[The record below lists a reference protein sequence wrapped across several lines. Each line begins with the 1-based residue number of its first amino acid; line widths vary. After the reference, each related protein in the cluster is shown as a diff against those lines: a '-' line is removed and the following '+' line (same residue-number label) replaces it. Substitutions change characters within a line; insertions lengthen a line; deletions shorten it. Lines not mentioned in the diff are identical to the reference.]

1 MKVEDTRVEMANTAV
16 SVRSYQSAERCSTAH
31 SFYKG
36 SVSSCS
42 KLSACSRD
50 ENLTPRMFLDRYSL
64 PRVVNIVPQ
73 EPVSVDSEEAGPM
86 ALLHGQLL
94 MFRQYRSG
102 KVEARS
108 EVKTK
113 HGSDLVS
120 LVVIPDTYQGWFSVV
135 TERGQVKA
143 RCYNSVHRLVTA
155 QVTAFLCMSD
165 IVGYT
170 LNNRTSADGTRQ
182 QYTKT
187 NIRSGQVLK
196 LLAVYQDLANQ
207 STRSKRLSWPLIG
220 RTEANRYAQCLTST
234 DQVLYIP
241 VTTHGQFYAIATA
254 NTTNDDTVS
263 KVYQL
268 NKLLRTFP
276 LPVRVRIISMQKPQ
290 GSMLLETYKKE
301 DVILTCILP
310 SRDDET
316 SSSQYRL
323 LEIDV
328 NSRFYVLR
336 LGRRDSDERRVFQSP
351 LVQNA
356 LRYCRENSDKW
367 CRQLKVIHHIYP
379 KEHLEKQEEKEKPT
393 TKSRKISL
401 GDKKTVKSASFRFSA
416 SMPEDLRPINRPLPR
431 RPDQTSSRPQPTLRG
446 EVEVHD
452 NQHLYSNV
460 AEEVEEPQS
469 LRSQVVAEHQMVWAT
484 PINNTSPENS
494 STRKLVERT
503 PPKRDT
509 RVTPTPSISTR
520 VTPTPSIGTRGTPTP
535 SIGTR
540 VTPTPSIGT
549 RVTPTPSIGTRGTP
563 TPSIGTRVTP
573 TPSIGS
579 IDERLSEE
587 FKTKIVVHGVRVPGF
602 DESNYADRNSKY
614 RVVRKPVNAPEVRVK
629 PFYKTRVQIGP
640 DYSAGSDIPYSV
652 VVDQVSTADDNVYA
666 EIGDS
671 YPTHD
676 RRYFSFNYQRRLN
689 HRYDYQTGGSDGTF
703 SGTTTSSS
711 NAEESSV

>member
-1 MKVEDTRVEMANTAV
+1 SVWTMANTAV
-16 SVRSYQSAERCSTAH
+16 SVHSYQSGDRCSTTH
-31 SFYKG
+31 SLYKG

-42 KLSACSRD
+42 KLSVCGRED
-50 ENLTPRMFLDRYSL
+50 NLTPKMFLDRYSL
-64 PRVVNIVPQ
+64 PRVVKIVPQ

-143 RCYNSVHRLVTA
+143 RCYNSVHRLVSA
-155 QVTAFLCMSD
+155 QVTAFLTMSD
-165 IVGYT
+165 IVGYS

-220 RTEANRYAQCLTST
+220 RTEANRYAQCLTSS

-241 VTTHGQFYAIATA
+241 VTTHGQFYAVATA
-254 NTTNDDTVS
+254 SSANDDTVS

-268 NKLLRTFP
+268 SKLLRTFP
-276 LPVRVRIISMQKPQ
+276 LPVRVCIISMQKPQ

-310 SRDDET
+310 PRDNEE
-316 SSSQYRL
+316 SSSNHQYRL
-323 LEIDV
+323 LEIDI

-336 LGRRDSDERRVFQSP
+336 FGRRESEERRLFQSP

-356 LRYCRENSDKW
+356 LRFCRENSDKW

-379 KEHLEKQEEKEKPT
+379 KEHLVKKQEAPEKPT
-393 TKSRKISL
+393 KPRKISL

-431 RPDQTSSRPQPTLRG
+431 RPDQVSKPQPQTRS
-446 EVEVHD
+446 EVEIHD

-469 LRSQVVAEHQMVWAT
+469 LHPQVVAEHQTVWAT
-484 PINNTSPENS
+484 PIHNTSLDNNLGRRAERE
-494 STRKLVERT
+494 TR
-503 PPKRDT
+503 P
-509 RVTPTPSISTR
+509 TPTP
-520 VTPTPSIGTRGTPTP
+520 TPTVS
-535 SIGTR
+535 SL
-540 VTPTPSIGT
+540 
-549 RVTPTPSIGTRGTP
+549 
-563 TPSIGTRVTP
+563 
-573 TPSIGS
+573 
-579 IDERLSEE
+579 DDRLSED

-602 DESNYADRNSKY
+602 DENNYADRNSKY
-614 RVVRKPVNAPEVRVK
+614 RVVRKPVNPPEIRVK

-652 VVDQVSTADDNVYA
+652 VVDQVSTSEDNVYA

-676 RRYFSFNYQRRLN
+676 RRYFSFNYQRRLH

-703 SGTTTSSS
+703 SGTT
-711 NAEESSV
+711 